1 MSSVLS
7 LQNTSVERD
16 GKRILDSIDW
26 SVTADQRWVVVGPNG
41 AGKTTLLELAADWET
56 PNSGSVVV
64 LGDNTSSED
73 SDWIRPRVGIA
84 SSGMAKRIPAH
95 ETVLDAV
102 VTAAYA
108 TAERNGETYDE
119 IDIRRATRVLGEWGL
134 SEHISQSVG
143 TLSEGEAKRLQL
155 ARAIMTDPE
164 LLLLDEPTAGLDLG
178 AREELLTM
186 LGAFA
191 GTTSSPA
198 IIMVT
203 HHLEEI
209 PQGFTHALVLTH
221 GRVFASGPISEVLT
235 SEKISAAYGIPIDV
249 TASQGRFTARA
260 RVNV

>member
-7 LQNTSVERD
+7 LHSTSVERD
-16 GKRILDSIDW
+16 GKRILENIDW
-26 SVTADQRWVVVGPNG
+26 NVTSDQRWIVVGPNG

-56 PNSGSVVV
+56 PTTGSVVV
-64 LGDNTSSED
+64 LGDNTSNED

-84 SSGMAKRIPAH
+84 SSGMAKRIPAS
-95 ETVLDAV
+95 ESVLDAV

-108 TAERNGETYDE
+108 AAERRGETYDD

-134 SEHISQSVG
+134 GERVAQTVG
-143 TLSEGEAKRLQL
+143 TLSEGEAKRMQL

-178 AREELLTM
+178 AREELLAM

-191 GTTSSPA
+191 GSTSSPA

-209 PQGFTHALVLTH
+209 PAGFTHALVLTR
-221 GRVFASGPISEVLT
+221 GRVFAAGPIADVLT
-235 SEKISAAYGIPIDV
+235 SETISGAYGIPIDV
-249 TASQGRFTARA
+249 TASEGRYSARA
-260 RVNV
+260 RLNL

>member
-7 LQNTSVERD
+7 LSSTSVERE
-16 GKRILDSIDW
+16 GKRILESIDW
-26 SVTADQRWVVVGPNG
+26 NVNSDQRWVVVGPNG

-56 PNSGSVVV
+56 PTSGSVVV

-73 SDWIRPRVGIA
+73 ADWIRPRVGIA
-84 SSGMAKRIPAH
+84 SSGMAKRIPAS
-95 ETVLDAV
+95 ESVLDAV

-108 TAERNGETYDE
+108 AAERRGETYDD

-134 SEHISQSVG
+134 GERVSQLVG
-143 TLSEGEAKRLQL
+143 TLSEGEAKRMQL

-178 AREELLTM
+178 AREELLAM

-191 GTTSSPA
+191 ASSSSPA

-209 PQGFTHALVLTH
+209 PAGFTHALVLTQ
-221 GRVFASGPISEVLT
+221 GRVFAAGPISEVLNSQT
-235 SEKISAAYGIPIDV
+235 ISGAYGIPITV
-249 TASQGRFTARA
+249 TSSQGRFTARA
-260 RVNV
+260 DLNL

>member
-7 LQNTSVERD
+7 LNNTTVERS
-16 GKRILDSIDW
+16 GATILND
-26 SVTADQRWVVVGPNG
+26 VTWNVTSDQRWVIVGPNG

-73 SDWIRPRVGIA
+73 AEWIRPRVGIA
-84 SSGMAKRIPAH
+84 SSGMAKRIPAN

-102 VTAAYA
+102 VSAAYA
-108 TAERNGETYDE
+108 SAARNGENFDE
-119 IDIRRATRVLGEWGL
+119 IDIRRARRVLGEWGL
-134 SEHISQSVG
+134 GGREEQLVG
-143 TLSEGEAKRLQL
+143 TLSEGEGKRLQL

-178 AREELLTM
+178 AREELLAM

-191 GTTSSPA
+191 GVSSSPA
-198 IIMVT
+198 IVMVT

-209 PQGFTHALVLTH
+209 PQGFTHALVLTA
-221 GRVFASGPISEVLT
+221 GKVFAAGSIAETLT
-235 SEKISAAYGIPIDV
+235 SETISQAYGIPIDV
-249 TASQGRFTARA
+249 SSVDGRYSARA
-260 RVNV
+260 RLNV

>member
-1 MSSVLS
+1 MSSVLNLS
-7 LQNTSVERD
+7 NVGVERS
-16 GKRILDSIDW
+16 GKQILSDITWQVS
-26 SVTADQRWVVVGPNG
+26 SDQRWVIVGPNG
-41 AGKTTLLELAADWET
+41 AGKTTLLELASDWDV
-56 PNSGSVVV
+56 PSSGAVVV
-64 LGDNTSSED
+64 LGDDTSSE
-73 SDWIRPRVGIA
+73 SAEWIRPRVGIA
-84 SSGMAKRIPAH
+84 SATMTKKIPSS

-102 VTAAYA
+102 TSAAYA
-108 TAERNGETYDE
+108 SAARDGENYEE
-119 IDIRRATRVLGEWGL
+119 IDVRRARRVLGEWGL
-134 SEHISQSVG
+134 AGREDQLVG

-191 GTTSSPA
+191 GISGAPA

-209 PQGFTHALVLTH
+209 PPGFTHALLLTQ
-221 GRVFASGPISEVLT
+221 GRISAAGPIDQVLT
-235 SEKISAAYGIPIDV
+235 SETVSQAFGIAIDV
-249 TASQGRFTARA
+249 TAYAGRFTARA